1 MKNQNSL
8 IGSSSSSTPLPLF
21 IVSVLVFLF
30 GIIGAAI
37 SMHSEDIQMLISLP
51 FANLANAQQQQ
62 LQQPPESPLPSTPA
76 SGPSSLPPDNLQ
88 QQQPA
93 PSSSVKMLPLVVQ
106 TLVSKINT
114 TSNDA
119 TTTAIK
125 SVGDNNSNSLAIG
138 TFMEAEIDGG
148 LVYKVFILDPD
159 SPENLNIVTV
169 DPSNGRVL
177 TIAQLPAPGILS
189 GMVIPPEGGVGVS
202 GGGNIIGSAPPPG
215 G

>member
-8 IGSSSSSTPLPLF
+8 IDSSSSSSPLF
-21 IVSVLVFLF
+21 IVSALVFLF

-37 SMHSEDIQMLISLP
+37 SMHSEEIRTLISLP

-62 LQQPPESPLPSTPA
+62 LQQPPESPLPSAPA
-76 SGPSSLPPDNLQ
+76 PGPSSLPPDILQ

-119 TTTAIK
+119 TTAAIK

-138 TFMEAEIDGG
+138 TFLEAEIDGG

-159 SPENLNIVTV
+159 SPENLNILTV

-177 TIAQLPAPGILS
+177 TKAQLPAPGILS
-189 GMVIPPEGGVGVS
+189 GMVVPSAGGVGGS
-202 GGGNIIGSAPPPG
+202 DGGNIIGSAPPPG